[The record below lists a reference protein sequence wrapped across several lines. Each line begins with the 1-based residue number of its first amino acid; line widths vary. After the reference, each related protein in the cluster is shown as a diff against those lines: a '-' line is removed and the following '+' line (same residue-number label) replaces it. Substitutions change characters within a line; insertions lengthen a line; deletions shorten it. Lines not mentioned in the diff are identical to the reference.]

1 MPDKKTELMVFTTD
15 IKTKID
21 KLKEYIK
28 NYDQNKVATVD
39 ASSISPADASAGRVA
54 VSASP
59 VATVVNK

>member
-1 MPDKKTELMVFTTD
+1 MVFTTD